1 MQNLVANVIE
11 GLSAYR
17 AQLEAIAAIQEKTLA
32 MKTETA
38 AVQSQLA
45 GLREATSGHSLTQYR
60 TVKALEERIFVQ
72 QKTLAELELEIP
84 KAQALL
90 NSYGAANTETKHR
103 HDTLEADV
111 LQFRQRIKGGEA

>member
-1 MQNLVANVIE
+1 
-11 GLSAYR
+11 
-17 AQLEAIAAIQEKTLA
+17 

-111 LQFRQRIKGGEA
+111 LQFRARIKGGDIAS